1 MMATS
6 SFSRRMAQLAGKKK
20 SRIIV
25 ALDPAAEKRNLKQFA
40 IRTIDAVAGDSC
52 AVKMNFHLLLPLS
65 SREIAEVTRRAH
77 SRQLLCIAD
86 IKLND
91 IGDTNEVALEHLAR
105 MGFDAVIANPFMG
118 ANTLASLAKKA
129 RALGMGVIALVYM
142 SHPDAGEGYGLQAHD
157 GNMMYRIFL
166 DRAVRAKV
174 DGIVVG
180 ATQTDILGEISEKKK
195 ELKIPLPVYSPG
207 VGAQGGDARQ
217 AVESGSDYLIIGRSI
232 VQAKDQKV
240 AARRFRLLVSP
251 SWSS

>member
-1 MMATS
+1 
-6 SFSRRMAQLAGKKK
+6 MAQLARKKK
-20 SRIIV
+20 SRIVV
-25 ALDPAAEKRNLKQFA
+25 ALDPAANKRSLKQFA
-40 IRTIDAVAGDSC
+40 IRTIDAVAGDAC

-65 SREIAEVTRRAH
+65 SREISEITKRAH
-77 SRQLLCIAD
+77 SRRLLCIAD

-118 ANTLASLAKKA
+118 ANTLALLANKA

-142 SHPDAGEGYGLQAHD
+142 SHPDAADGYGLQAYGD
-157 GNMMYRIFL
+157 MMYRIFL
-166 DRAVRAKV
+166 DRAIKAKV

-180 ATQTDILGEISEKKK
+180 ATQTDILEEVSEKKK
-195 ELKIPLPVYSPG
+195 ELQISLPVYSPG

-232 VQAKDQKV
+232 VQAKDQAV
-240 AARRFRLLVSP
+240 AARWFRLLAASP
-251 SWSS
+251 SSS